1 MADAYVTRDQ
11 FDEFVKRIE
20 QAFGY
25 AEKARS
31 QELALVNQRFE
42 LVEKRFEQVEKRFEQ
57 VDQRFEQVEKRFEQ
71 VDQRFDQIDQRFEQ
85 IDRRFE
91 RVERRLDDLRTEV
104 RTEIQS
110 VRNWMIGLFS
120 PLVLALVTAVIKWVF
135 FSPTP

>member
-1 MADAYVTRDQ
+1 MADTYVTKDQ

-20 QAFGY
+20 QALGY
-25 AEKARS
+25 AEKARA

-42 LVEKRFEQVEKRFEQ
+42 LVEKRFEQV
-57 VDQRFEQVEKRFEQ
+57 DQHFEQVER
-71 VDQRFDQIDQRFEQ
+71 RFDQ

-91 RVERRLDDLRTEV
+91 RVERSLDDLRTEV